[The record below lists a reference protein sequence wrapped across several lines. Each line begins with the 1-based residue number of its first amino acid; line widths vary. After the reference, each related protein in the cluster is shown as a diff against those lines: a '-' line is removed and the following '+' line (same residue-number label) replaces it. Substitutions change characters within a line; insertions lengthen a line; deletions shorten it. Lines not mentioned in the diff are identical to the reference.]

1 MTDFV
6 HLHVHSE
13 YSLLDGAARIRDLCA
28 RAKELGFSAL
38 ALTDHGVMYGVLA
51 FYQECLANGIKPL
64 IGMEAYVA
72 PRSLREKQGRA
83 DREYAH
89 LILIAK
95 NETGYRNLCRLSTLA
110 FTEGFY
116 YKPRIDYD
124 VLAQYSEG
132 LICSSACLAGDI
144 PQLLLS
150 GRYEDAKALA
160 ARLRGMFGEDF
171 YIELQDHGIEEQR
184 RILPDLV
191 RLARELSIKLIATN
205 DVHYVAKEDAEAQDA
220 LMCIQMGRFVDEE
233 NRMRM
238 EGSEFYLKSG
248 DQMAEIFRD
257 YPEAVTNTLEV
268 AEKCDV
274 SFEFGKIYLPHYDV
288 PEGMTNK
295 EYLRSLCEAGMAR
308 KCAGKGGDYCERLD
322 YELSVIDSMGYT
334 DYFLIVW
341 DFINFARSRG
351 IPVGPGRGSAAGSIA
366 AYCLDITDIDPIR
379 YSLLFERFLNP
390 ERVSMPDID
399 VDFCFER
406 RQEVIDYVTE
416 KYGADHVAQIIT
428 FGTLAARASVR
439 DMGRVLRV
447 PYSDVDKI
455 TKLIPAELNITIK
468 RALETSAELRAA
480 YENDPQVH
488 RILVLAQK
496 VEGMPRN
503 ASTHAAGV
511 VIAARPIV
519 EHVPLQKNGDVITTQ
534 FTMGEIEKLGLLK
547 MDFLGLRTL
556 TVIHDTLEEIVR
568 QGDEAPQFETMG
580 DDDPAVYALISSGD
594 TDGVFQLESGGMRA
608 FLQQL
613 KPDCFEDIIA
623 GISLYR
629 PGPMD
634 QIPRYVACKND
645 PGKVRYAH
653 PLLEPILAPTYGC
666 MVYQEQVMQIV
677 RDLAGYSLGH
687 SDLVRRAMAKKK
699 KDVMAKEQTNFI
711 EGCGKKGVSRAVA
724 VEIFDAMM
732 DFAQYAFNKSHAAAY
747 AVVAYRTAW
756 LKVHYPAE
764 FMASL
769 INSFIDRTEKVA
781 EYVRSCKAHGI
792 ETLPPDINASRA
804 RFSVEKKDGKKCV
817 RFGLGAIR
825 NVGVAACEAIVK
837 EREENGPY
845 RDFFDFVRRAGEFAN
860 RRMVES
866 MIKAGAFDSLGARRS
881 QLMECCGRALD
892 SLAQERRTQIA
903 GQVNLFDMLAD
914 EPQETSLR
922 MEMPDLPELP
932 PRARYAFEKEATG
945 MYITG
950 HPLEEY
956 EKELS
961 AMGLTIR
968 QILDSTEAEGAVRDN
983 ARVQIGGVLSQIRR
997 KTTRTG
1003 STMAYVTIEDMTG
1016 TMELVVFPK
1025 VLENS
1030 RALLQED
1037 AAVVVRGRVNLRDEE
1052 ENVIVADELLPL
1064 EKGEK
1069 IRPLGGSTPKSGGK
1083 EIRRGLYLRCDMARD
1098 KNAILAALV
1107 NFPGDMPVVLAAG
1120 GKALRVP
1127 PGFDVRPDKALL
1139 EQLEGMLGSE
1149 NVKLVR

>member
-13 YSLLDGAARIRDLCA
+13 YSLLDGAARIKDLCA

-51 FYQECLANGIKPL
+51 FYQACLANGIKPL

-72 PRSLREKQGRA
+72 PRSRTEKQGRA

-124 VLAQYSEG
+124 LLEQYHEG

-144 PQLLLS
+144 PQMLLG
-150 GRYEDAKALA
+150 GRYNDARALA
-160 ARLRGMFGEDF
+160 ERLKRVFGSDF

-191 RLARELSIKLIATN
+191 RLARELDVKLIATN

-233 NRMRM
+233 DRMRM

-248 DQMAEIFRD
+248 DQMAEIFAQ
-257 YPEAVTNTLEV
+257 YPEAIANTLEV

-274 SFEFGKIYLPHYDV
+274 SFEFGKIHLPHYDV
-288 PEGMTNK
+288 PGGMTNT
-295 EYLRSLCEAGMAR
+295 EYLRSLCQEGMER
-308 KCAGKGGDYCERLD
+308 KCAGKGKDYQERLE
-322 YELSVIDSMGYT
+322 YELSVIESMGYT

-341 DFINFARSRG
+341 DFIHFAKRRG
-351 IPVGPGRGSAAGSIA
+351 IPVGPGRGSAAGSLA

-379 YSLLFERFLNP
+379 YNLLFERFLNP
-390 ERVSMPDID
+390 ERISMPDID

-439 DMGRVLRV
+439 DIGRVLRV
-447 PYSDVDKI
+447 PYGDVDKV
-455 TKLIPAELNITIK
+455 TKLIPNELNITID
-468 RALETSAELRAA
+468 RALETSQELRAA
-480 YENDPQVH
+480 YENDPQIH
-488 RILVLAQK
+488 RIIDLAKK

-568 QGDEAPQFETMG
+568 QGDPAPEFETLG
-580 DDDPAVYALISSGD
+580 DDDPAVYALISAGD
-594 TDGVFQLESGGMRA
+594 TDGVFQLESSGMRV
-608 FLQQL
+608 FLQQF

-645 PGKVRYAH
+645 PDKVRYAH
-653 PLLEPILAPTYGC
+653 PILEPILAPTYGC

-699 KDVMAKEQTNFI
+699 KDVMAKERDVFI
-711 EGCGKKGVSRAVA
+711 AGCTQKGVSQAVA

-769 INSFIDRTEKVA
+769 INSFIDRADKVA
-781 EYVRSCKAHGI
+781 DYVRSCKAHGI

-804 RFSVEKKDGKKCV
+804 RFSVERKAGKKCV

-825 NVGVAACEAIVK
+825 NVGVAACEAIVA
-837 EREENGPY
+837 EREKNGAF

-860 RRMVES
+860 KRMVES
-866 MIKAGAFDSLGARRS
+866 MIKAGAFDSMGARRS
-881 QLMECCGRALD
+881 QLMECCGRTMD
-892 SLAQERRTQIA
+892 SLAEERRTQIA
-903 GQVNLFDMLAD
+903 GQVNLFDLMAD
-914 EPQETSLR
+914 EPEEASLKI
-922 MEMPDLPELP
+922 ELPDLPEFPL
-932 PRARYAFEKEATG
+932 RARYAFEKEATG

-956 EKELS
+956 QKQLD
-961 AMGLTIR
+961 AFGLTIS
-968 QILDSTEAEGAVRDN
+968 QILEATEKEGVVQDN
-983 ARVQIGGVLSQIRR
+983 SRVYLGGILSQVRR
-997 KTTRTG
+997 KTTRSG
-1003 STMAYVTIEDMTG
+1003 STMAYVTMEDMTG
-1016 TMELVVFPK
+1016 SMELVVFPK

-1037 AAVVVRGRVNLRDEE
+1037 TAVAVRGRVNIRDEE
-1052 ENVIVADELLPL
+1052 ANVIVVDELLPL
-1064 EKGEK
+1064 EQAEGSQ
-1069 IRPLGGSTPKSGGK
+1069 RPAAAMKPP
-1083 EIRRGLYLRCDMARD
+1083 ERAVQRGLYLRCDIQKD
-1098 KNAILAALV
+1098 KNAILSALCR
-1107 NFPGDMPVVLAAG
+1107 FPGDMPVVLASG
-1120 GKALRVP
+1120 GRALRAP
-1127 PGFDVRPDKALL
+1127 QGFDVRPEQELL
-1139 EQLEGMLGSE
+1139 ETLEKLLGPE
-1149 NVKLVR
+1149 NVKLIR